1 MNNIPRNSKEQ
12 YYIEHIVCV
21 TIEEDPEIEVC
32 PSLSFTQPVHSDYDG
47 PYFITPEP
55 FTDIVLNTAGKT
67 LGNNVTVFEI
77 PYYETSN
84 VSGTTVYIG

>member
-1 MNNIPRNSKEQ
+1 MKNIPRESKEH
-12 YYIEHIVCV
+12 YYIEHTVCV

-32 PSLSFTQPVHSDYDG
+32 PSLSFAQPVHSDYDG

-55 FTDIVLNTAGKT
+55 FTDIELDTAGKT
-67 LGNNVTVFEI
+67 LGGDVTVYKI

-84 VSGTTVYIG
+84 MSGLTVYIG